1 MGIGIRIT
9 MGVTQHR
16 KQNMHSM
23 DAGMPLGAGVGMRM
37 GVGMGTGVDMG
48 VGLGV
53 GVSVSA
59 SSTDSNPTT
68 SEPCPRAYCCLTS
81 DSDRTVGPSLPR
93 TNIGNPNNIG
103 ITNTVDLLTEY

>member
-9 MGVTQHR
+9 MGVKHR

-37 GVGMGTGVDMG
+37 RMGMGTGVDMG

-81 DSDRTVGPSLPR
+81 DSDRSVGPSLPR
-93 TNIGNPNNIG
+93 TNIVTNIG
-103 ITNTVDLLTEY
+103 ITTDTVDLLTEY